1 MKTVKNIFKIITGML
16 LLSFLFVS
24 CIPKQESIGDAG
36 QTLVKLVPNS
46 FVSKALKMQSTTQT
60 VTLLEVHKDV
70 ANGAALQVATS
81 VVLKYDADTALLKA
95 YNTAHSTTY
104 IPLPPALY
112 TLSPAISSG
121 IITLNFDPATQDFA
135 KSVMITIPNI
145 LNFDFGKKYAL
156 CFKVQ
161 SVTGEG
167 TYSANANAVLVI
179 NVMAANKMDGKYT
192 VTGSFVDFVYDI
204 AGSYYAGYYP
214 KTVNLITLGLTSV
227 AKYDALGYYTYLFLV
242 SPTSYSQFGN
252 WTPCF
257 TFDASNNIGVYNSTV
272 DNVAGRNRQAFLYT
286 DGSASNVFNVTTH
299 SFDIAYGMSQ
309 DNVVP
314 IKRNKIIEHYEYV
327 GAR

>member
-36 QTLVKLVPNS
+36 QTLVKFVPNS
-46 FVSKALKMQSTTQT
+46 FVSKALKMQSTAQT

-167 TYSANANAVLVI
+167 TYSANANTVLVVNI
-179 NVMAANKMDGKYT
+179 MAANKLDGKYT
-192 VTGSFVDFVYDI
+192 CTGSFVDYVYD
-204 AGSYYAGYYP
+204 AGGTAYAGIYP
-214 KTVNLITLGLTSV
+214 KTIQLITLGLTTVS
-227 AKYDALGYYTYLFLV
+227 KYDAYYGTYGYVFD
-242 SPTSYSQFGN
+242 SGGAASFGN
-252 WTPCF
+252 WTVCF
-257 TFDASNNIGVYNSTV
+257 SIDASNNIGVYNSTP
-272 DNVAGRNRQAFLYT
+272 DGTRNRQAYLYT
-286 DGSASNVFNVTTH
+286 DGSASNLFNTSTH
-299 SFDIAYGMSQ
+299 SFDVAYGMTYWNGTATILRS
-309 DNVVP
+309 
-314 IKRNKIIEHYEYV
+314 KLIEHYEYT

>member
-1 MKTVKNIFKIITGML
+1 MKTVKNIFKITTGVL

-24 CIPKQESIGDAG
+24 CVPKQETIGTVG
-36 QTLVKLVPNS
+36 QTLVKLVPDG
-46 FVSKALKMQSTTQT
+46 FISKALKMQSTTQT

-70 ANGAALQVATS
+70 ANGAALQVATT
-81 VVLKYDADTALLKA
+81 VVLKYDADTAMLKA
-95 YNTAHSTTY
+95 YNHKKGTTY
-104 IPLPPALY
+104 IPLPTSLY
-112 TLSPAISSG
+112 TLSPAISG
-121 IITLNFDPATQDFA
+121 GKITFNFDPATQEFA

-156 CFKVQ
+156 AFKIE
-161 SVTGEG
+161 SITGEG
-167 TYSANANAVLVI
+167 TFNASTNDTLVV
-179 NVMAANKMDGKYT
+179 NVMAANKMDGKYE
-192 VTGSFVDFVYDI
+192 VTGTFVDYVYDI

-257 TFDASNNIGVYNSTV
+257 TFDANNNIGIYNSTP
-272 DNVAGRNRQAFLYT
+272 DGTRNRQAFIYT

-314 IKRNKIIEHYEYV
+314 IKRNKIIEHYEYK